1 MTWLFFDRTIDQSWR
16 VGLQRITKIGGCLWQ
31 LTEKSVITTAMGLF
45 ANVHKLKLVPAT
57 GLNVMQ
63 TLDDSWTSK
72 VTANH
77 LKELERRNKKSTYQF
92 D

>member
-1 MTWLFFDRTIDQSWR
+1 MENGSSTDQ
-16 VGLQRITKIGGCLWQ
+16 KIGGCLWQ
-31 LTEKSVITTAMGLF
+31 LTEKSVITAAMVLF
-45 ANVHKLKLVPAT
+45 VNVHKLKLVLAI

-72 VTANH
+72 VTVNH
-77 LKELERRNKKSTYQF
+77 LKELERKNKKSTYQF